1 MKRYL
6 ICVLLTFSSL
16 LYASVG
22 DTITFMDAQYVVTAD
37 DTILSKYEVRIGR
50 YLTERISVPAVVRSG
65 IKSYAVTAVPRYF
78 DSTTCTLKHYQKIDY
93 SRCNHL
99 ISLAWQATDEIDID
113 TLILPPNLQNW
124 PIKAFYSADPVNRKQ
139 ALTNQDKLQKGIHRI
154 FSSGTGNP
162 NLGISFSFCGAL
174 QEVDL
179 SSYTASIEAE
189 YTIQE
194 CYFLEKC
201 ILPNS
206 LKSLDLNG
214 LMRLTSINLP
224 DSLESFPAFFGN
236 GIPISHLHIGSN
248 VKEIGPQ
255 AFIGWQYLDSISVD
269 PANQWFCAID
279 GVLFSKDTTELIK
292 YPYSRKAS
300 IYVLPQ
306 QTKVIVGCTFYV
318 SWEREEYT
326 QIWHY
331 QLKPSAGSLHTLVI
345 NDGLTGILCWNGFA
359 NSSIRKIRNLENS
372 HVTYISGTA
381 FENSNIDTLIMPATL
396 KRMDVGGDIYRGISG
411 WSIAQMR
418 NLRCLDFSRADS
430 LSIMGKEAMMGDT
443 NLDSLDLLHCSLLTR
458 LPSGVCKGDSS
469 LRFVALP
476 RYIDTI
482 GQEAFS
488 GCVSLNKIICPA
500 FTPIRLSPGMN
511 VFEGINTSACELI
524 VPSRSVSL
532 YQRASVWKDFR
543 ITSNGL
549 YIIEGLP
556 SDTLG
561 GTVTGT
567 GAYRLGETAI
577 LTATPEE
584 GYEFVG
590 WSDGATDNPR
600 QINATQDTTLMA
612 VFQLISGLQPA
623 KNEKPSDV
631 QKRIIN
637 GNLYIQKGQELYYIL
652 GGEMNYIQALPNCKG
667 TIIQPDVDPM

>member
-6 ICVLLTFSSL
+6 LYVLLTFSSL

-22 DTITFMDAQYVVTAD
+22 DTITFMDVQYVVTAD
-37 DTILSKYEVRIGR
+37 DTIQGKYEVRIGR
-50 YLTERISVPAVVRSG
+50 YLTECIRVPAVVRSG

-78 DSTTCTLKHYQKIDY
+78 DSTTCALTHYRKIDY
-93 SRCNHL
+93 SRCKHL
-99 ISLAWQATDEIDID
+99 SSLAWQATDETDID

-179 SSYTASIEAE
+179 SSSTASIEAE

-224 DSLESFPAFFGN
+224 DSLESFPASFGN

-248 VKEIGPQ
+248 VKEIGAQ

-292 YPYSRKAS
+292 YPYSRKAG

-306 QTKVIVGCTFYV
+306 QTKVIVSSIFFV
-318 SWEREEYT
+318 LWEREEYA
-326 QIWHY
+326 QVWHY
-331 QLKPSAGSLHTLVI
+331 SLKPSAGSLHTLVV
-345 NDGLTGILCWNGFA
+345 NDGLTGILCSNGFH
-359 NSSIRKIRNLENS
+359 NSSIRTIRNLENS
-372 HVTYISGTA
+372 HVAYILGSA

-396 KRMDVGGDIYRGISG
+396 KKMDVGGDIDRGIIG

-418 NLRCLDFSRADS
+418 NLKCLDFSRADS
-430 LSIMGKEAMMGDT
+430 LSLMGKETMMGDI
-443 NLDSLDLLHCSLLTR
+443 NLDSLDLLHSSLLTR
-458 LPSGVCKGDSS
+458 IRSGVCKGDSS

-482 GQEAFS
+482 GQEAFA

-500 FTPIRLSPGMN
+500 FTPIQLSPGMN
-511 VFEGINTSACELI
+511 VFEGVNTSACELV
-524 VPSRSVSL
+524 VPSRSVGL
-532 YQRASVWKDFR
+532 YQRAPVWKDFR

-549 YIIEGLP
+549 YTIEGLP
-556 SDTLG
+556 SDSLG
-561 GTVTGT
+561 GIVTGT
-567 GAYRLGETAI
+567 GAYRPGETAV
-577 LTATPEE
+577 LTATPAV

-590 WSDGATDNPR
+590 WSDGTTDNPR
-600 QINATQDTTLMA
+600 QIVATQNTTLVA
-612 VFQLISGLQPA
+612 AFQLLSGLQPA
-623 KNEKPSDV
+623 ENEKPSDV
-631 QKRIIN
+631 QKRIIK
-637 GNLYIQKGQELYYIL
+637 GNLYIQRGQERYGIL
-652 GGEMNYIQALPNCKG
+652 GEKG
-667 TIIQPDVDPM
+667 MPFE